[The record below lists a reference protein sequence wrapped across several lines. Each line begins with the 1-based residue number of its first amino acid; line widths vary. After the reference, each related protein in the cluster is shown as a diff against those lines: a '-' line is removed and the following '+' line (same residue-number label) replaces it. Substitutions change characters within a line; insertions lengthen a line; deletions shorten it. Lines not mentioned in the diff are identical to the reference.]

1 MEVRI
6 VISATEESET
16 YNLPDDLNDMVQFI
30 WEAGA
35 AGADVYAESGDEDT
49 DIE

>member
-1 MEVRI
+1 MDVRI
-6 VISATEESET
+6 VISATEEGET

-35 AGADVYAESGDEDT
+35 AGADVYVDNGDDE
-49 DIE
+49 EE

>member
-6 VISATEESET
+6 VISATEEGET
-16 YNLPDDLNDMVQFI
+16 YQLPDEIDDMVQFI

-35 AGADVYAESGDEDT
+35 AGADVYVDRGEE
-49 DIE
+49 EE